1 MMSCRTVKPIS
12 VRLSTIDDEHW
23 QQRKRLMIGYRMDYN
38 SSEIKAGL
46 FMIAS
51 IVVVLAF
58 LVVILGLT
66 QWGESAQYRAR
77 FSYVG
82 GIEKGSL
89 VRYAGMEV
97 GKVISFSLPE
107 PGDTRV
113 QIIFE
118 VKKGTPLRSNSEAF
132 LSTIGLM
139 GAYYIEI
146 SSGTQDAP
154 LLTHGSLVPSKDITG
169 IAQMTGPMTDA
180 TSQATELLKRLNDLL
195 NDENRRYM
203 SETLAVLHRMATEN
217 AETTHVMLQNV
228 TLLTENLNNTVQ
240 RINTM
245 ISRND
250 STMNKSM
257 VELNQLLGESRM
269 LAQQMNTTLQTLD
282 GTMLE
287 NRSNLSQ
294 MLVNSERLTRNL
306 QEFSQTIKEQPW
318 NLVRK
323 NYAPERK
330 LP

>member
-1 MMSCRTVKPIS
+1 
-12 VRLSTIDDEHW
+12 
-23 QQRKRLMIGYRMDYN
+23 MDYQA
-38 SSEIKAGL
+38 SEIKAGL
-46 FMIAS
+46 FITAS
-51 IVVVLAF
+51 VVVLVGF

-66 QWGESAQYRAR
+66 QWSESVQYRAR
-77 FSYVG
+77 FGYVG

-97 GKVISFSLPE
+97 GKVINFSLPE

-113 QIIFE
+113 QVLFE

-146 SSGTQDAP
+146 TSGTLDAP
-154 LLTHGSLVPSKDITG
+154 LLTPGSLVPGKDIAG

-195 NDENRRYM
+195 NDDNRRHM
-203 SETLAVLHRMATEN
+203 SETLAVLHGMAAEN
-217 AETTHVMLQNV
+217 QETTRVMLQNV
-228 TLLTENLNNTVQ
+228 TRLTENLNATVE
-240 RINTM
+240 RINAM

-250 STMNKSM
+250 STMNNSM
-257 VELNQLLGESRM
+257 VELSRLLSESRS
-269 LAQQMNTTLQTLD
+269 LAQQMNTTLQTVD
-282 GTMLE
+282 GTMVE
-287 NRSNLSQ
+287 NRANLSQ
-294 MLVNSERLTRNL
+294 LLSNSERLTRNL

-323 NYAPERK
+323 NYPPERP

>member
-1 MMSCRTVKPIS
+1 M
-12 VRLSTIDDEHW
+12 EYH
-23 QQRKRLMIGYRMDYN
+23 

-46 FMIAS
+46 FIVVS
-51 IVVVLAF
+51 VVVLLAF
-58 LVVILGLT
+58 LAVILGLT
-66 QWGESAQYRAR
+66 QWGESVQYRAR
-77 FSYVG
+77 FGYVG

-113 QIIFE
+113 QVIFE
-118 VKKGTPLRSNSEAF
+118 VKKGTPLRRNSEAF

-146 SSGTQDAP
+146 TSGTQDAP
-154 LLTHGSLVPSKDITG
+154 LLAPGALVTGRDIAG

-195 NDENRRYM
+195 NDENRRHM
-203 SETLAVLHRMATEN
+203 SETLAVLHNMAAEN
-217 AETTHVMLQNV
+217 QETTRVMLQNV
-228 TLLTENLNNTVQ
+228 TRLTENLNSTVQ

-250 STMNKSM
+250 STMNQSM
-257 VELNQLLGESRM
+257 VELNRLLSESRT
-269 LAQQMNTTLQTLD
+269 LAQQMNGTLQTLD
-282 GTMLE
+282 GTMVE

-294 MLVNSERLTRNL
+294 MLANSERLTRNL

-323 NYAPERK
+323 NYPPERK